1 MCGAVSE
8 CAASGA
14 RDHVRRVGIFSERV
28 GKSLIRFAWSL
39 DPNYSVCSAR
49 SKLTRAH
56 LSIMHRETNL
66 LNRL

>member
-8 CAASGA
+8 CASCGA

-39 DPNYSVCSAR
+39 DPN
-49 SKLTRAH
+49 
-56 LSIMHRETNL
+56 
-66 LNRL
+66 